1 MVPILDHGGF
11 WEKRVAN
18 SGAVLGKEGKS
29 FIFYFLSLSL
39 NFIHE
44 AKSKHED
51 RVWWL
56 LVSQTLPKVP
66 FFPQI
71 RSLEH
76 EKFFSLSRLYSNTM
90 SLGLFFFFLIS
101 AITENNNLSVENKE
115 QAGSGIWR
123 EAKDRLSQI
132 RFCPGLTLSC
142 LAFWSGL
149 LLLFLCHMGK
159 CSGSHL
165 HSLNWGYVAWL
176 ICLSTWQ
183 WWMRNCVLSVLRSD
197 AIEIPG
203 NIPQSFFKHC
213 IFFLK
218 LTGMKI
224 IVGKGHQGS
233 YSCLILQTRKL
244 RTLWKQPWTQGSRKT
259 TKSLPI

>member
-1 MVPILDHGGF
+1 M
-11 WEKRVAN
+11 
-18 SGAVLGKEGKS
+18 KS
-29 FIFYFLSLSL
+29 FFHFLDS
-39 NFIHE
+39 I
-44 AKSKHED
+44 
-51 RVWWL
+51 
-56 LVSQTLPKVP
+56 
-66 FFPQI
+66 QI
-71 RSLEH
+71 QCPWD
-76 EKFFSLSRLYSNTM
+76 F
-90 SLGLFFFFLIS
+90 FFFFLIS